1 MKIKSGTY
9 AGSLLCDVPLNY
21 LVWYF
26 SRCKDLE
33 LKEEIKKILLK
44 TNDSKIIEKV
54 YKKELED
61 ILISPY
67 MKKKLR
73 DDAKKA
79 EFKNRVTYL
88 LKAIQN
94 SPNFKG
100 IKLDI
105 NQMSNEIVNSTFK
118 KSKNKK

>member
-9 AGSLLCDVPLNY
+9 AGTLLCDVPLNY

-26 SRCKDLE
+26 SRCKDME
-33 LKEEIKKILLK
+33 IKEEIKNILLK
-44 TNDSKIIEKV
+44 TNDSKIMEKV

-61 ILISPY
+61 LLISPY

-73 DDAKKA
+73 EDAKK
-79 EFKNRVTYL
+79 EDFRKNVTSL
-88 LKAIQN
+88 LKGIQN

-100 IKLDI
+100 VNIDIKSMA
-105 NQMSNEIVNSTFK
+105 NKIVNSTFN
-118 KSKNKK
+118 KSKKKK